1 MLMKTLLLF
10 AFWCFG
16 TMFCAAQLKIMDLSV
31 IPLTPNL
38 TNINDSTKI
47 MVQFKINEPDSV
59 QSIQMKFGT
68 VQDNADVALLN
79 PSIIFSDPKYYT
91 LFNGEQNEITDYD
104 ARVFYTL
111 SENQINAYNYLT
123 LTVNY
128 IDGSSDTLY
137 WLKRDQNQ

>member
-1 MLMKTLLLF
+1 MKTLTLLLL
-10 AFWCFG
+10 WCFASL
-16 TMFCAAQLKIMDLSV
+16 FCTAQLKIMDLSV
-31 IPLTPNL
+31 VPLTPAL

-59 QSIQMKFGT
+59 QNIQMKFGT

-79 PSIIFSDPKYYT
+79 PTIIFSAPKYYT
-91 LFNGEQNEITDYD
+91 LFNGEQHEIADYD

-111 SENQINAYNYLT
+111 SEEQINAYNYLT
-123 LTVNY
+123 LTVSY